1 MSDRVF
7 YIRQSVRG
15 NLNAKDKVE
24 RLEQRI
30 LKQHFNEKA
39 ASLKYILPYHLQF
52 FAEGA
57 EKTEE
62 PTAKKLSDARKE
74 GQVARSKELTVSAEL
89 VALFLALKIF
99 ISYMGNK
106 FIECFRVFFQ
116 DFEKMLDG
124 EFTVLMAEGI
134 LRSSVEKI
142 LVICLPI
149 LAIAVLVSFSVVLF
163 QVKWQLSGKP
173 LTPKLSKM
181 NPVTGFKKIFSMERL
196 VSLGIE
202 IIKVIIIAYVAYSTI
217 KSEWNTLLI
226 LYDMDLFQ
234 GVSLTGK
241 LVLDLGL
248 KISTVYLAIG
258 LGDYI
263 YQKFKFKK
271 EMRMTKEELKEEYKQ
286 TEGDPQVKR
295 KIRSKMIEVS
305 QRRMMQ
311 QVPKA
316 DVVITNP
323 THLAAA
329 IKYDRDKDQAP
340 VLLAKGADYL
350 AMKIKEIAR
359 ENNIEIVENK
369 PLARMLY
376 YNVEVG
382 AEIPPELYQM
392 TAEVLAYVYKLKGK
406 I

>member
-1 MSDRVF
+1 MEHF
-7 YIRQSVRG
+7 G
-15 NLNAKDKVE
+15 NEFKVGHQY
-24 RLEQRI
+24 L
-30 LKQHFNEKA
+30 F
-39 ASLKYILPYHLQF
+39 PYRLQF

-74 GQVARSKELTVSAEL
+74 GQVARSKELTTSAEL

-99 ISYMGNK
+99 IGYMGGR
-106 FIECFRVFFQ
+106 FIENFRSSFLNIT
-116 DFEKMLDG
+116 KMLDG
-124 EFTVLMAEGI
+124 EFTIVMAEGI
-134 LRSSVEKI
+134 LRDSIKNI
-142 LVICLPI
+142 LIICLPI
-149 LAIAVLVSFSVVLF
+149 FAIAFVVAFIVVLY
-163 QVKWQLSGKP
+163 QVKWKLSGKP
-173 LTPKLSKM
+173 LKPKFSKI
-181 NPVTGFKKIFSMERL
+181 NPVSGFKKIFSMEKL
-196 VSLGIE
+196 FALAVE
-202 IIKVIIIAYVAYSTI
+202 IIKIIIIGYIAYSTL
-217 KSEWNTLLI
+217 KNEWNTLLI
-226 LYDMDLFQ
+226 LYDINLLQ
-234 GVSLTGK
+234 AVALIGK
-241 LVLDLGL
+241 LVIDLGL
-248 KISTVYLAIG
+248 KISIIFMFIG
-258 LGDYI
+258 IADYF

-271 EMRMTKEELKEEYKQ
+271 DMRMTKQEVKDEFKQ

-295 KIRSKMIEVS
+295 RIRSKMLEVS

-311 QVPKA
+311 QLPQA

-329 IKYDRDKDQAP
+329 IKYDRENAEAP
-340 VLLAKGADYL
+340 ILLAKGADYL
-350 AMKIKEIAR
+350 AIKIKEIAK
-359 ENNIEIVENK
+359 EHQIEIVENK